1 LTTGIALEPE
11 QFKEKKMAK
20 ISDYPDRFSFDV
32 ASDLERIDGAFTRLL
47 ADRNQWQEFLKDP
60 NGVLVKLGLH
70 PPATPEA
77 NERANLIFYATLAN
91 KRLVQLALE
100 MFEDFETPTSATAY
114 YTEGLKKDVLQN
126 RIEYDL
132 AAVNHF
138 FSKTDKAREIYR
150 VALFDINEKGI
161 LTKRYS
167 EAELNTYL
175 DGMFQGVQNRL
186 GIEELPT
193 LERWDRHYGIGTG

>member
-47 ADRNQWQEFLKDP
+47 GDRNQWQEFLKDP

-100 MFEDFETPTSATAY
+100 HRFSN
-114 YTEGLKKDVLQN
+114 GLL
-126 RIEYDL
+126 
-132 AAVNHF
+132 
-138 FSKTDKAREIYR
+138 SK
-150 VALFDINEKGI
+150 
-161 LTKRYS
+161 
-167 EAELNTYL
+167 NT
-175 DGMFQGVQNRL
+175 
-186 GIEELPT
+186 
-193 LERWDRHYGIGTG
+193 